1 MYMPHTIRLNDALR
15 RMRQLSE
22 CNVPFSIS
30 FIGYSEQQ
38 RMSSGLKI
46 VQRALI
52 RTGYRDDQS
61 QIANSLLAYTN
72 MEDERPRQCYIAL
85 LMTFNEHKIIP

>member
-1 MYMPHTIRLNDALR
+1 MAGTIRLLDALR

-22 CNVPFSIS
+22 CNIPFTFS
-30 FIGYSEQQ
+30 FIGYSEQH
-38 RMSSGLKI
+38 RSCGGIKV
-46 VQRALI
+46 VQRALL

-61 QIANSLLAYTN
+61 SLGNLLLAYTN

-85 LMTFNEHKIIP
+85 LMTFNEFKIVP